1 MYTSFLLCFISL
13 QNVVLSRFYPPFSFA
28 CLRKVPPSLFGCVG
42 VVLLALLAVLG
53 VTVEASFLRVEPVL
67 LRRGDATAGEEE
79 DEDSLASLCRRSL
92 LPPSRGFS
100 SFFSLLLASLCEL
113 LLLPFSDRLV
123 VGADSGSVFLRG
135 LSSFLSL
142 LLASFCELL
151 LDARSPSPVCF
162 FLVSTLL
169 LLSVLWV
176 DVF

>member
-1 MYTSFLLCFISL
+1 
-13 QNVVLSRFYPPFSFA
+13 
-28 CLRKVPPSLFGCVG
+28 VPPSLFGCVG
-42 VVLLALLAVLG
+42 VLLTLLALLG

-67 LRRGDATAGEEE
+67 LRRGDATAGEKEE
-79 DEDSLASLCRRSL
+79 DADSLASLCRRSL
-92 LPPSRGFS
+92 LPASRGFS
-100 SFFSLLLASLCEL
+100 SFLSLLLVVSLCEL

-123 VGADSGSVFLRG
+123 VGVDSGSVFLRG
-135 LSSFLSL
+135 LSSFFSLLL